1 VAGPDT
7 LQPLASAILDL
18 EEWLSGV
25 RVPHLFIGGVA
36 VAFLA
41 RPRTTN
47 DVDGIVLVPDD
58 GFADFLRS
66 ATKHGFPSRHSD
78 AATFA
83 RSNRIFL
90 LRHASSGV
98 DVDLSAGS
106 LGFEQEIVQKA
117 RRVVAFGRSLPIP
130 RAADLVIL
138 KAIAARPQ
146 DYADITAVLEQNP
159 RLDKKR
165 VLRLVSLFAELL
177 EAPEL
182 VTGIE
187 SLFRGKGIRS
197 RFPAP
202 ASGYSR
208 K

>member
-1 VAGPDT
+1 
-7 LQPLASAILDL
+7 
-18 EEWLSGV
+18 
-25 RVPHLFIGGVA
+25 VPHLFIGGVA

-66 ATKHGFPSRHSD
+66 AAKHGFPSRHSD
-78 AATFA
+78 AAAFA
-83 RSNRIFL
+83 RSNRVFL
-90 LRHASSGV
+90 LRHARSGV

-106 LGFEQEIVQKA
+106 LGFEQEIVRKA
-117 RRVVAFGRSLPIP
+117 RRVAAFGQSLPIP

-146 DYADITAVLEQNP
+146 DYADIAAVLDQNP

-182 VTGIE
+182 LTGIE
-187 SLFRGKGIRS
+187 SVFHSASRRS
-197 RFPAP
+197 RKGVR
-202 ASGYSR
+202 S
-208 K
+208 